1 MSDDD
6 DMMYD
11 DDNYDYEGSGG
22 EDNGENGSDDESGV
36 VEIENQYYN
45 SKALIDEN
53 IPKAIE
59 SYEKVVEF
67 EKGVKGEWGFKAL
80 KKIVKLLFRIGS
92 FDKMIEKYKL
102 FLTYIKSA
110 VTSNYSEKG
119 IGSILDTITVN
130 VASGKD
136 LELDLI
142 QSMYDLTLKALLEA
156 KNERV
161 WFRTN
166 LKLAK
171 LLFEREEYNRLA
183 KILRDLHKSCE
194 NADGTDDQ
202 KKGSQLV
209 DIYALEIQMYTATKN
224 HKKLKELYGKALE
237 IKSAIPHPRI
247 MGIIREC
254 GGKMHMSEKEWE
266 KAHTD
271 FFEAF
276 KNYDEAG
283 SPRRI
288 QCLKY
293 LVLATMLMLSTIN
306 PFDSTEAKPYKNDPE
321 ILAMTNLVGAYERN
335 DIIQFEKILRDNRKT
350 IMEDNFIRNYIEDLL
365 RNIRTQVLVKLLEPY
380 TRIRIPFISVE
391 LNIPA
396 KEVEVLL
403 VSLILDNKIR
413 GRIDQVN
420 QELHLESSKSS
431 SYWKYTSIDKWS
443 NQLNSLQST
452 IINRLS

>member
-1 MSDDD
+1 
-6 DMMYD
+6 MMYD
-11 DDNYDYEGSGG
+11 DEYEYENEEPGSEGGEEPGSGN
-22 EDNGENGSDDESGV
+22 ESDG

-45 SKALIDEN
+45 SKALIEDS
-53 IPKAIE
+53 IVDAIR
-59 SYEKVVEF
+59 SYEKVVDLEGG
-67 EKGVKGEWGFKAL
+67 EKGEWGFKAL
-80 KKIVKLLFRIGS
+80 KKIVKLS
-92 FDKMIEKYKL
+92 FKTKKFEQMINRYKQL
-102 FLTYIKSA
+102 LAYTKSA

-119 IGSILDTITVN
+119 ITAILDLVSTST
-130 VASGKD
+130 D
-136 LELDLI
+136 LDLI
-142 QSMYDLTLKALLEA
+142 QQMYDISLKSLLDA

-161 WFRTN
+161 WFRVD

-171 LLFEREEYNRLA
+171 LLFEKEEYNRLA
-183 KILRDLHKSCE
+183 KVLRELHKSCE
-194 NADGTDDQ
+194 LDDGSDDQ

-224 HKKLKELYGKALE
+224 NKKLKDLYQKALE

-293 LVLATMLMLSTIN
+293 LVLANMLALSPIN

-321 ILAMTNLVGAYERN
+321 IVAMTNLVGAYERH
-335 DIIQFEKILRDNRKT
+335 DISAFEKILKDNRKT
-350 IMEDNFIRNYIEDLL
+350 IMDDQFIRMYIEDLL
-365 RNIRTQVLVKLLEPY
+365 RNIRTQVLLKLLQPY
-380 TRIRIPFISVE
+380 TRIRIHFISKE
-391 LNIPA
+391 LNIPSSD
-396 KEVEVLL
+396 VEALL

-413 GRIDQVN
+413 GAIDQVN
-420 QELHLESSKSS
+420 QQLELDSSFSS
-431 SYWKYTSIDKWS
+431 SYHKYRAIDKWS
-443 NQLNSLQST
+443 TQLNSLQGT
-452 IINRLS
+452 VMNRLT